1 MQPINVKPANEATM
15 KYDGAIS
22 SLSIKRSSLSVK
34 KSKAVSTVA
43 EAKVRSRIHGAV
55 MYFGSMLL

>member
-15 KYDGAIS
+15 KYDGVIS

-34 KSKAVSTVA
+34 KSKAVSMVA

-55 MYFGSMLL
+55 MYF

>member
-43 EAKVRSRIHGAV
+43 ETKVRSRIHGTV
-55 MYFGSMLL
+55 MCF

>member
-34 KSKAVSTVA
+34 KSKAMSMVA
-43 EAKVRSRIHGAV
+43 ETKVRSRIHDIF
-55 MYFGSMLL
+55 MYF

>member
-15 KYDGAIS
+15 KYEGAIS

-34 KSKAVSTVA
+34 KKQGYEYVC
-43 EAKVRSRIHGAV
+43 RN
-55 MYFGSMLL
+55 